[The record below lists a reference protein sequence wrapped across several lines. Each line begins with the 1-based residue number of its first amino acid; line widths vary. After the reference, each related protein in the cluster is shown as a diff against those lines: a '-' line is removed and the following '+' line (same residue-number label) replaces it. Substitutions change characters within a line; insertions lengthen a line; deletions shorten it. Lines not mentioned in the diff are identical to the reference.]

1 LAGYCQYLFFQFT
14 FFKLDNIIPKIKVT
28 LDKEIKMVGNSRTFT
43 WKAASLFVLIMIIL
57 AGCRSTDKVTDDSSD
72 STYFY
77 GNWQNVR
84 GSTTMKVTL
93 SKESWVGKSEAGY
106 YTLEQ
111 LSWIPTIN
119 DDPKTNSDY
128 PNGYSVTGTASQ
140 VKNISDLKN
149 GQLQTFL
156 IYMNKDK
163 TAILRKSSNSSDL
176 YPNAVFTKVD

>member
-1 LAGYCQYLFFQFT
+1 
-14 FFKLDNIIPKIKVT
+14 
-28 LDKEIKMVGNSRTFT
+28 MVGNSRVIT
-43 WKAASLFVLIMIIL
+43 WKAASLIGLIMIIL
-57 AGCRSTDKVTDDSSD
+57 TGCRSTQNLPKDTDKVADN

-84 GSTTMKVTL
+84 NSTTMKVTI
-93 SKESWVGKSEAGY
+93 SKDSWVGKSEAGY
-106 YTLEQ
+106 YIIEQ
-111 LSWIPTIN
+111 LSWVPTLN
-119 DDPKTNSDY
+119 DDPKTNGDY
-128 PNGYSVTGTASQ
+128 PNGYTVTGTASQ

-163 TAILRKSSNSSDL
+163 TAILRKSNNTSDL